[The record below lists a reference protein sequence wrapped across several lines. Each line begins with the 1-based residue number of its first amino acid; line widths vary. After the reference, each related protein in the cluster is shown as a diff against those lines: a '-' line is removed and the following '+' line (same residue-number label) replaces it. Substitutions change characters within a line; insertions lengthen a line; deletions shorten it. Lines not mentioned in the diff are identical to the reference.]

1 MELVKMDP
9 QGRLLVDD
17 TAYTDWVVLNWR
29 QCHLI
34 LPSCKSY
41 RATQIQKAAEDSM
54 EQRSKGPQGPP
65 GPVGVRGAK
74 SAAGQECPRGADLE
88 WPGAN

>member
-1 MELVKMDP
+1 
-9 QGRLLVDD
+9 
-17 TAYTDWVVLNWR
+17 
-29 QCHLI
+29 
-34 LPSCKSY
+34 
-41 RATQIQKAAEDSM
+41 M